1 MELLPI
7 VLTAKRG
14 NWQRFMSRKSNKSF
28 LEVRD
33 KIFARDD
40 YTCRYCGFQSK
51 QYQEVLNIDQNYE
64 NNKLDNL
71 ATACHFC
78 AQCFFLDSVGLDG
91 KSGGTVIYLPEISQT
106 DLNHFCRALFCS
118 MLREAPYK
126 GKLQAA
132 YLSLQD
138 RAKPVEEVFG
148 PNTQDP
154 TVFGQSLVDSG
165 LTEAQQKHPIFMEL
179 KLLPIRKFYKTQ
191 AEYWKSTVFANIP
204 L

>member
-1 MELLPI
+1 MDMLPV

-14 NWQRFMSRKSNKSF
+14 NWQRFMARKADKSF
-28 LEVRD
+28 LEIRD

-40 YTCRYCGFQSK
+40 YICRYCGFQSK
-51 QYQEVLNIDQNYE
+51 QYQEILNIDQNYE
-64 NNKLDNL
+64 HNKLDNM

-91 KSGGTVIYLPEISQT
+91 KSGGTIIYLPEISQT

-118 MLREAPYK
+118 MLRDAPYK
-126 GKLQAA
+126 GKLQAT

-138 RAKPVEEVFG
+138 RAKPIESIFG
-148 PNTQDP
+148 PNTQEP
-154 TVFGQSLVDSG
+154 TVFGQSLIDTG
-165 LTEAQQKHPIFMEL
+165 LTEAQHKHPIFTDL

-191 AEYWKSTVFANIP
+191 AEFWKSTVFANIP